1 MHLKPTKPMLAVAAS
16 ICMLVAGGGGATA
29 PEQIQAAYISPLVY
43 QPYNCGQLRQ
53 EYARIGRRTDEVFAA
68 QAGESSKDAGAVAIG
83 IFLWPALFALA
94 GEDRRYEVAR
104 LKGEADAL
112 EQAAIQKNCNQLLV
126 QIKDARTLAEK
137 RAAEKATKQSSNNQY
152 YQGPK
157 EWPEE
162 CEKRINSVQT
172 YCN

>member
-1 MHLKPTKPMLAVAAS
+1 MHLKPTKPMFAAAAS
-16 ICMLVAGGGGATA
+16 ICMLVAGCATA

-43 QPYNCGQLRQ
+43 QPYNCGQLGE

-68 QAGESSKDAGAVAIG
+68 QAGESSKDASAVAIG

-104 LKGEADAL
+104 LKGEANAL

-126 QIKDARTLAEK
+126 QIKDAQILAAK
-137 RAAEKATKQSSNNQY
+137 RAAEQKKATADNSQY

-162 CEKRINSVQT
+162 CEKSINSVRD